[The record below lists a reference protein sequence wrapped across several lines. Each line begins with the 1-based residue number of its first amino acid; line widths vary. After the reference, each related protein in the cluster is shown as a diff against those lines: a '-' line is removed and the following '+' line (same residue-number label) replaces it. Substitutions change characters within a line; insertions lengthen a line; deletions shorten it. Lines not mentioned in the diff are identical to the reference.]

1 MPSVSD
7 LVALGNHSYVG
18 GVPRGAA
25 FPVRAV
31 DATRLFATFSA
42 LLLGGCSLFMPLSEF
57 VVNPMPGSPLTRCF
71 GAPLRYDVYRCVE
84 AALAASGG
92 EPLGRFLSAQGMQC
106 NASGPTSA
114 CSVTL
119 IVRARGMSDSNFT
132 RLVTSQVTIQQI
144 VPNFCEISIRTRA
157 VETPSGREF
166 FNSEIQN
173 PEYRS
178 LPRSPRVACGN
189 FQGKEI
195 I

>member
-1 MPSVSD
+1 MTGRWLS
-7 LVALGNHSYVG
+7 SYL
-18 GVPRGAA
+18 RGYIRHRTE
-25 FPVRAV
+25 FVEIGVRAICWTTCSSWQV
-31 DATRLFATFSA
+31 
-42 LLLGGCSLFMPLSEF
+42 GGCSLFMPLSEF

-119 IVRARGMSDSNFT
+119 IVRARGMIDSNFP
-132 RLVTSQVTIQQI
+132 RLVTSHVTIQQI
-144 VPNFCEISIRTRA
+144 VPNLCEISIRTRA

-173 PEYRS
+173 SDYRY
-178 LPRSPRVACGN
+178 LPRSSRVACGN